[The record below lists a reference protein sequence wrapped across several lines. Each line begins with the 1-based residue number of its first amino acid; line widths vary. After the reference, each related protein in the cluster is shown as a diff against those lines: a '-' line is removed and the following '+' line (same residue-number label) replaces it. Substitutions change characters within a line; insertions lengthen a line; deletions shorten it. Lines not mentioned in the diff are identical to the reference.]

1 MKRIF
6 TILFVGLSL
15 FLSACNEKVNTN
27 RIYVFSQPGCGHC
40 VNAHEYMSRY
50 YKNYDI
56 KEINIREGANMNY
69 MLRYAKKFKINQQ
82 LLGTPFIIMGDK
94 YIMGWGQK
102 QIKEFNQNIKNF
114 KPKKVK

>member
-6 TILFVGLSL
+6 SLFFLSMIL
-15 FLSACNEKVNTN
+15 FLSACNEKVNIN
-27 RIYVFSQPGCGHC
+27 RIYVFSQPGCSHC
-40 VNAHEYMSRY
+40 ISASAYLSRY

-114 KPKKVK
+114 KPKQVK